1 VGFSLSS
8 VLRAFCACAGALQLP
23 IPALSSRRAVLGGLG
38 GLAATALAPP
48 EAHAAASGSIEL
60 PDALDDLPRN
70 AKKAYLQY
78 LPQLQLDGDFF
89 VFELEPL
96 LAQPGRWDRISEIV
110 TSTDIGSAASISR
123 LEREFITPMRQI
135 ALAFPPDMG
144 GEDMQTSIDKFQ
156 KAMYTLASQAR
167 KGATNGITAPP
178 SAAEVKGVEDA
189 YNSGRTALNSFFA
202 AVNEGVGAKRL
213 VPVTKGGIGYP
224 RSKGLY
230 TQLKKDAAL
239 CRNRG
244 GEALAGIWG
253 NLMVYGTVP
262 GVNPCGNAA
271 ERYFSQGLNE
281 GLNAASNE
289 GLKQSIGLR

>member
-1 VGFSLSS
+1 V
-8 VLRAFCACAGALQLP
+8 
-23 IPALSSRRAVLGGLG
+23 SSRRAVLGGLG
-38 GLAATALAPP
+38 GLAAAVLAPP
-48 EAHAAASGSIEL
+48 SANAVTGGKEL
-60 PDALDDLPRN
+60 PDALEDLPRN

-89 VFELEPL
+89 VFELEPM

-135 ALAFPPDMG
+135 ALSFPPDMG
-144 GEDMQTSIDKFQ
+144 GEEMQTAIDGFQ

-167 KGATNGITAPP
+167 KGQTNGITAPP
-178 SAAEVKGVEDA
+178 LPQEVKAVEDA
-189 YNSGRTALNSFFA
+189 YTMSYTSLNKFFA
-202 AVNEGVGAKRL
+202 AVNEGVGTKRL

-271 ERYFSQGLNE
+271 EKYFSQGLNE
-281 GLNAASNE
+281 ATNAGLNIASQQ
-289 GLKQSIGLR
+289 GIGLR